1 MLAPN
6 TAEGNDSPLGDA
18 ALDAARLLCVTRYF
32 VVGRIGKDQVEDYA
46 KRKGWDLATA
56 EKWLSPN
63 LGYEP
68 ED

>member
-1 MLAPN
+1 MARRLCLGLVHSHP
-6 TAEGNDSPLGDA
+6 DS
-18 ALDAARLLCVTRYF
+18 RYF

-46 KRKGWDLATA
+46 KRKGWDLETA